1 MERDLVKLIVMS
13 LQIQFGRDAVYL
25 NKNHG
30 DMYQSHGRPD
40 LEGCIFGR
48 HFGFE
53 VKSGSRFSPMQ
64 VTHLNRIARAG
75 GLAAGIVGV
84 KGKVY
89 YLNVNQVSSY
99 SLKNISE
106 WKEIEDLKMYPG
118 KGRRLCFKF
127 LYKYLNKFFLYYHG
141 DEDVQHPIAG
151 PLPEQRK
158 R

>member
-13 LQIQFGRDAVYL
+13 LQIQFGRDALYL

-53 VKSGSRFSPMQ
+53 VKMGSRFSPMQ
-64 VTHLNRIARAG
+64 VTHLKRIARAG

-84 KGKVY
+84 KGRVY
-89 YLNVNQVSSY
+89 YLNVNQVANY
-99 SLKNISE
+99 SLKNVGE
-106 WKEIEDLKMYPG
+106 WKEIVHLKMYPG
-118 KGRRLCFKF
+118 NGRRLCFKF
-127 LYKYLNKFFLYYHG
+127 LYKYLQKFFLYYHG

>member
-1 MERDLVKLIVMS
+1 MERDLVKLIVTS
-13 LQIQFGRDAVYL
+13 LKIQFGKDALYL

-53 VKSGSRFSPMQ
+53 VKMGSRFSPMQ
-64 VTHLNRIARAG
+64 VTHLKRIARAG

-89 YLNVNQVSSY
+89 YLNVNQVAKY
-99 SLKNISE
+99 SLKDIDK
-106 WKEIEDLKMYPG
+106 WKEIDKLKTFPAPG
-118 KGRRLCFKF
+118 PR
-127 LYKYLNKFFLYYHG
+127 
-141 DEDVQHPIAG
+141 
-151 PLPEQRK
+151 
-158 R
+158 